1 MKNIKTISMTILLL
15 ALCALSFGTE
25 STFRLLSVS
34 ESEKL
39 ILISRIPGKT
49 KYLLDASSAKITIN
63 GKPAEYKSLKAYS
76 ILQVKMELRKIIKDG
91 IDLDGLAIEI
101 KISTEEKSMQ

>member
-1 MKNIKTISMTILLL
+1 MKKIKIINAAIILL
-15 ALCALSFGTE
+15 ALCAISYGLE

-39 ILISRIPGKT
+39 ILVSQIPGKT
-49 KYLLDASSAKITIN
+49 KYLLDASSAKITVN

-76 ILQVKMELRKIIKDG
+76 VLQVKMDLRKTNKDG
-91 IDLDGLAIEI
+91 IDLDGVAIEI
-101 KISTEEKSMQ
+101 KISTEEKQKP